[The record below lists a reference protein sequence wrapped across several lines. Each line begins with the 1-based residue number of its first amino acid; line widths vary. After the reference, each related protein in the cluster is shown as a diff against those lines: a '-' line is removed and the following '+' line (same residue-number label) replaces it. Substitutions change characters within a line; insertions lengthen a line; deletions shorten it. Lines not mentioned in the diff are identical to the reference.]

1 MSIYLYILS
10 QQKMAT
16 NIDPLWLWEKCPMR
30 TIYVLRSG
38 GNYFIDGIYWG
49 DDEEGVILYL
59 RAKSV
64 SPDDITKAL
73 AQVAQTGEYLI
84 QQEE

>member
-1 MSIYLYILS
+1 
-10 QQKMAT
+10 
-16 NIDPLWLWEKCPMR
+16 MR

-49 DDEEGVILYL
+49 DDEEGVIMYL

-64 SPDDITKAL
+64 SPDDLTKVL
-73 AQVAQTGEYLI
+73 EQVAVTGGYLI
-84 QQEE
+84 KQEG

>member
-1 MSIYLYILS
+1 
-10 QQKMAT
+10 
-16 NIDPLWLWEKCPMR
+16 MR
-30 TIYVLRSG
+30 TIHVLRSAR
-38 GNYFIDGIYWG
+38 NYFIDGIYWG
-49 DDEEGVILYL
+49 DDEEGVIMYL

-73 AQVAQTGEYLI
+73 EGVAQTGGYLI